1 MSQFLHDLAENILL
15 RYRPMPVVSTASGIS
30 LLGYL
35 TSITEQQVILVQF
48 VAGIVGIG
56 SGLVALILGLFALIP
71 KVIGL
76 AARIQAWL
84 SRRAQVAAYRKGG
97 GVEE

>member
-1 MSQFLHDLAENILL
+1 
-15 RYRPMPVVSTASGIS
+15 MPVVGTTSGIS

-56 SGLVALILGLFALIP
+56 SGLVALILGLFALVP
-71 KVIGL
+71 KVINL
-76 AARIQAWL
+76 AKKIHAWFRRRSQAPEF
-84 SRRAQVAAYRKGG
+84 SEGG
-97 GVEE
+97 QE